1 MAAYLGYLAELH
13 AGAGDVPRAL
23 EYVGEA
29 LQVVEKTGEDLHL
42 PELLRHRARYSLAAG
57 QDSGLAVAD
66 LREAVRIARHQGAR
80 VARLRAAV
88 DLARVM
94 TGAEDEDWRTELEE
108 ARKDLPPTFAS
119 SDTVA
124 ADDLLAH

>member
-1 MAAYLGYLAELH
+1 
-13 AGAGDVPRAL
+13 
-23 EYVGEA
+23 
-29 LQVVEKTGEDLHL
+29 
-42 PELLRHRARYSLAAG
+42 
-57 QDSGLAVAD
+57 
-66 LREAVRIARHQGAR
+66 
-80 VARLRAAV
+80 
-88 DLARVM
+88 M